1 MWAWVNGD
9 LTPLE
14 QGRISVVDH
23 GFTVGDGVFETLKI
37 TSGQPYALTRHLRR
51 LARSAAGLDLPVPD
65 EALVREAV
73 AAVCAQQPYDLGVL
87 RITYASGP
95 GPLGSQRGDQGCT
108 LVVVSMP
115 GKPWPA
121 STKVHRSQ
129 WPRNERSPLAG
140 LKTTSYAE
148 NAVALAAA
156 KRTGASEAVMA
167 NLAGYLCEGTG
178 SNVFVVVEGHVLT
191 PPLASGCLA
200 GVTRGLVLD
209 WFEVEEA
216 NLPFDVLN
224 TADEVF
230 LTSCTRDIHPVH
242 AVDERTISDWPVTA
256 ELVGRFRELCRANP
270 DPL

>member
-1 MWAWVNGD
+1 MWAWVNGA

-14 QGRISVVDH
+14 QGVIAVVDH
-23 GFTVGDGVFETLKI
+23 GFTVGDGVFETLKVEQG
-37 TSGQPYALTRHLRR
+37 TPYALTRHLRR
-51 LARSAAGLDLPVPD
+51 LARSAAGLDLPTPD
-65 EALVREAV
+65 ESLVRDAV
-73 AAVCAQQPYDLGVL
+73 AQVCQRQPYELGVL
-87 RITYASGP
+87 RITYTSGP
-95 GPLGSQRGDQGCT
+95 GPLGSQRGDHGCT
-108 LVVVSMP
+108 LTVVSMP
-115 GKPWPA
+115 GRPWPA

-129 WPRNERSPLAG
+129 WPRNDRSPLAG

-156 KRTGASEAVMA
+156 KRIGASEAIMA
-167 NLAGYLCEGTG
+167 NLDGQLCEGTG
-178 SNVFVVVEGHVLT
+178 SNVFIVHDGQVYT

-209 WFEVEEA
+209 WFEVTEA
-216 NLPFDVLN
+216 ALPFEALL

-242 AVDERTISDWPVTA
+242 AVDERSIAQWPVTA
-256 ELVGRFRELCRANP
+256 AMAQEFRRRCLADP

>member
-1 MWAWVNGD
+1 VNGA

-14 QGRISVVDH
+14 QATVRVVDH

-37 TSGQPYALTRHLRR
+37 TGGQPYALTRHLRR
-51 LARSAAGLDLPVPD
+51 LGRSAAGLDLPIPD
-65 EALVREAV
+65 EALVRDAI
-73 AAVCAQQPYDLGVL
+73 AAVCGRQRYDLGVL
-87 RITYASGP
+87 RVTYTSGP

-108 LVVVSMP
+108 LSVVSMP

-129 WPRNERSPLAG
+129 WSRNERSPLAG

-156 KRTGASEAVMA
+156 KSVGASEAVMG
-167 NLAGYLCEGTG
+167 NLAGKLCEGTG
-178 SNVFVVVEGHVLT
+178 SNVFVVVHGQLLT
-191 PPLASGCLA
+191 PPLTSGCLA

-209 WFEVEEA
+209 WFDVEEVD
-216 NLPFDVLN
+216 LPFEVLD

-242 AVDERTISDWPVTA
+242 AVDQRTFSDWPVTA
-256 ELVGRFRELCRANP
+256 QLAQRFRELCASNP